1 MDQTVCRMH
10 TEPSW
15 VFSARL
21 PLFPCPPMSKAQR
34 QRKGL
39 HRALSQP
46 PPCGVNTQGQN
57 INKLKQGKTEGK
69 KTKQGRRKERKCN
82 IFQMRKHQPWALP
95 TSRAERAKGLTPVTQ
110 RNNNECY
117 LPNKE
122 VGFVT
127 CDLSL
132 EHRGR
137 QQLVPPPQGKRKLQ
151 LSKPASCLLPSH
163 TDGSL
168 HCIPRLVQSRRFSVR
183 LGPILPAASLPTRLF
198 QASFSR
204 TQPPGG
210 CFQLPLQQSVL

>member
-1 MDQTVCRMH
+1 
-10 TEPSW
+10 
-15 VFSARL
+15 
-21 PLFPCPPMSKAQR
+21 MSKAQR

-39 HRALSQP
+39 HWALSQP

-57 INKLKQGKTEGK
+57 INKPKQGKTEGK
-69 KTKQGRRKERKCN
+69 KNKQGRRKERKCN

-151 LSKPASCLLPSH
+151 LSKPSE
-163 TDGSL
+163 
-168 HCIPRLVQSRRFSVR
+168 
-183 LGPILPAASLPTRLF
+183 LPAPISHRRLPPLHPTAGAKQEILCQTGSDPSSSITANAPFPGILLQDAAPRGLF
-198 QASFSR
+198 PAA
-204 TQPPGG
+204 PPAIS
-210 CFQLPLQQSVL
+210 PLTYRWIFPDEGAAQN